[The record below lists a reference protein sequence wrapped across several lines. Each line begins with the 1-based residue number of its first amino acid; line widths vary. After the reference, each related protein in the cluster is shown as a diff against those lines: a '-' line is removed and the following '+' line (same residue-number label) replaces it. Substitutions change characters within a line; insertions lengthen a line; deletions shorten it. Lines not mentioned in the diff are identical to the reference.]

1 MKKILAL
8 VFAIIFIISCLTAC
22 DSTQAPSAEP
32 ETDAVS
38 EVESESETE
47 AVTEEVAVAPKELL
61 LSKNGK
67 MLFTVVTPAGASSDL
82 NDVTQTLITKLAKL
96 TGALVKAMDD
106 TTYDGNVE
114 DSEYEIIIGNCLR
127 TDTQNV
133 LDGIAYNDY
142 KITVT
147 DKNVVI
153 ASRNES
159 SAVSAL
165 WKFISLL
172 NEDGIIRTGDSKA
185 VTLVWSE
192 DIFYAGKAGKYAG
205 MTLSGMNIEGY
216 RLVYPSAGSDSKVY
230 KRYAEE
236 LRDWIGENTGFVLDV
251 VSDSEKAVTKEI
263 LIGKTSRSQS
273 KEYYEKYSLNYLQ
286 YGIKLKNGKLQIAG
300 AMPFSTQYAVGIF
313 EQMVKEK
320 NGVLDAFDTGIQ
332 TMTEIYRKNIA
343 DYRFMEWNVL
353 NSAWV
358 DLVSSGHIPPE
369 VSVRK
374 EIVTAAILGFSPDV
388 ISFCEFFTD
397 WGNQIPS
404 LIADEYTFVEAK
416 YKWDSN
422 RSPLAYKTSRFDLV
436 ASGVESI
443 ETYVNENN
451 RCVTWAVLKDK
462 ETDAQIIAFSTHYNP
477 DGGDTGEA
485 DRLTQAQKTLEI
497 IEGVTEQYDGAVVL
511 MGDFNTT
518 AGKAAYQL
526 LDTKYDDAFNGSG
539 IDHIFYDPNQMSVAQ
554 IRTESEQFTTHVS
567 DHNPRM
573 VDVYLK

>member
-1 MKKILAL
+1 MKKFLAL
-8 VFAIIFIISCLTAC
+8 VLAIIFIISCFASC
-22 DSTQAPSAEP
+22 EKE
-32 ETDAVS
+32 ETPTVS
-38 EVESESETE
+38 SEIETETESETE
-47 AVTEEVAVAPKELL
+47 TIVEEIPVEPKELL
-61 LSKNGK
+61 LSKSGK
-67 MLFTVVTPAGASSDL
+67 MLFTVVTPVGAGDDL
-82 NDVTQTLITKLAKL
+82 NDVTQTLITKLAKI
-96 TGALVKAMDD
+96 TGALIKTMDD
-106 TTYDGNVE
+106 DTYDGNAQ

-127 TDTQNV
+127 TDSQNA

-153 ASRNES
+153 ASRNED
-159 SAVSAL
+159 SAVSAV

-192 DIFYAGKAGKYAG
+192 DIHYEGKAGNYAE

-216 RLVYPSAGSDSKVY
+216 RIVYPSAGSDSKIY

-236 LRDWIGENTGFVLDV
+236 LRDWLGQNTGFVLDV
-251 VSDSEKAVTKEI
+251 VPDSESATTKEI

-273 KEYYEKYSLNYLQ
+273 TEYYEKYALDNLQ
-286 YGIKLKNGKLQIAG
+286 YGIKLKGGKLQIAG

-313 EQMVKEK
+313 EEMVKDNK
-320 NGVLDAFDTGIQ
+320 GVLNAFDTGIQ
-332 TMTEIYRKNIA
+332 TMTEAYRKNIA

-358 DLVSSGHIPPE
+358 NLVSSGYIPEE

-374 EIVTAAILGFSPDV
+374 EIVSSVILGYSPDV
-388 ISFCEFFTD
+388 ISFCEFFND
-397 WGNQIPS
+397 WGSQLPK
-404 LIADEYTFVEAK
+404 LLEDEYTFVEAK
-416 YKWDSN
+416 YMGNSN
-422 RSPLAYKTSRFDLV
+422 RSPIAYKTSRFDLV

-443 ETYVNENN
+443 ETYINDNN

-462 ETDAQIIAFSTHYNP
+462 ETNAQLIAFGTHYNP

-485 DRLTQAQKTLEI
+485 DRLTQAQKTLDI
-497 IEGVTEQYDGAVVL
+497 IDHVTSQYSGAVVL

-526 LDTKYDDAFNGSG
+526 LDTNYDDAFNGSG
-539 IDHIFYDPNQMSVAQ
+539 IDHIFYDPEQ
-554 IRTESEQFTTHVS
+554 ITVVQTRTESGQFTSYAS
-567 DHNPRM
+567 DHNPRIA
-573 VDVYLK
+573 DVYLK